1 MPCGAGRARMIGVT
15 GPDRAH
21 LADLLLQA
29 GPDAPTLC
37 TGWDARELAVHLV
50 VRDGR
55 PDAFL
60 ARQLSERAGDRLPAA
75 ARMTAHADAVEERL
89 RSLPFAEL
97 VERFRSGPPRWTPQ
111 ALPPVEALANGLEFY
126 VHGQDVRRAAPD
138 WDPTDPTRAEEL
150 RPGQREALWRSLRGL
165 ARLVYRRSPV
175 GVVLAVP
182 AGPQLVAVRRERQVV
197 VTGEVEELVLHATG
211 RRGAAQVEVAGPDD
225 AVAAFDGV
233 VQQM

>member
-1 MPCGAGRARMIGVT
+1 MT

-21 LADLLLQA
+21 LADLLLEA

-37 TGWDARELAVHLV
+37 EGWDARALAVHLV

-55 PDAFL
+55 PDAFVP
-60 ARQLSERAGDRLPAA
+60 RQLGERLGDRADRLPALRRA
-75 ARMTAHADAVEERL
+75 VEHADAVEGRL
-89 RSLPFAEL
+89 RALPFPEL
-97 VERFRSGPPRWTPQ
+97 VERFRSGPPPWTPQ
-111 ALPPVEALANGLEFY
+111 ALPQVEALANGLEFY
-126 VHGQDVRRAAPD
+126 VHGQDVRRAAPG
-138 WDPTDPTRAEEL
+138 WDPSDPAAAEEL
-150 RPGQREALWRSLRGL
+150 RPGQREALWRSLKGL
-165 ARLVYRRSPV
+165 ARLVYRRASV

-211 RRGAAQVEVAGPDD
+211 RRGAAQVEVSGPDD
-225 AVAAFDGV
+225 AVAAFSGV

>member
-1 MPCGAGRARMIGVT
+1 MT

-37 TGWDARELAVHLV
+37 EGWDARELAVHLV

-55 PDAFL
+55 PDAFV
-60 ARQLSERAGDRLPAA
+60 ARQLGERLGDRAADRVPALARA
-75 ARMTAHADAVEERL
+75 ASHADAVEGRL
-89 RSLPFAEL
+89 RALPFPEL

-138 WDPTDPTRAEEL
+138 WDPADPASAEEL
-150 RPGQREALWRSLRGL
+150 RPGQREALWRGLRGL

-175 GVVLAVP
+175 GVVLVVP

-197 VTGEVEELVLHATG
+197 VAGEVEELVLHATG
-211 RRGAAQVEVAGPDD
+211 RRGAAQVEVSGPDD
-225 AVAAFDGV
+225 AVAAFSGV

>member
-1 MPCGAGRARMIGVT
+1 VT

-37 TGWDARELAVHLV
+37 DGWDARELAVHLV

-55 PDAFL
+55 PDAFV
-60 ARQLSERAGDRLPAA
+60 ARQLGERLGGRAPAL
-75 ARMTAHADAVEERL
+75 ARATAHADAVEQRL

-111 ALPPVEALANGLEFY
+111 ALPPVEAVANGLEFY
-126 VHGQDVRRAAPD
+126 VHGQDVRRADPT
-138 WDPTDPTRAEEL
+138 WDPADPAGAEEL
-150 RPGQREALWRSLRGL
+150 RPGQREALWRSLKGL
-165 ARLVYRRSPV
+165 ARLVHRRSPV
-175 GVVLAVP
+175 GVVLVVP
-182 AGPQLVAVRRERQVV
+182 AGPQLVAVRRERHVV
-197 VTGEVEELVLHATG
+197 VTGEVEELVLHTTG
-211 RRGAAQVEVAGPDD
+211 RRGAARVEVSGPDD
-225 AVAAFDGV
+225 AVAEFSSV

>member
-1 MPCGAGRARMIGVT
+1 MTGVT

-37 TGWDARELAVHLV
+37 EGWDARELAVHLV

-60 ARQLSERAGDRLPAA
+60 ARQAGERLGDRVPALARA
-75 ARMTAHADAVEERL
+75 ASHADAVEARL
-89 RSLPFAEL
+89 RALPFAEL
-97 VERFRSGPPRWTPQ
+97 VERFRAGPPRWTPQ

-126 VHGQDVRRAAPD
+126 VHGQDVRRAAPS
-138 WDPTDPTRAEEL
+138 WDPADPASAEVL
-150 RPGQREALWRSLRGL
+150 RPGQREALWRSLKGL

-175 GVVLAVP
+175 GVVLVVP
-182 AGPQLVAVRRERQVV
+182 AGPQLVAVRRERSVE
-197 VTGEVEELVLHATG
+197 VTGEVEELVLHASG
-211 RRGAAQVEVAGPDD
+211 RRGAAQVEVTGPED
-225 AVAAFDGV
+225 AVAAFSSV

>member
-1 MPCGAGRARMIGVT
+1 MT
-15 GPDRAH
+15 GPDRAR
-21 LADLLLQA
+21 LADLLTAA
-29 GPDAPTLC
+29 GPGAPTLC
-37 TGWDARELAVHLV
+37 AGWDARELAVHLV

-55 PDAFL
+55 PDAFV
-60 ARQLSERAGDRLPAA
+60 ARQLGERLGDRLPALARA
-75 ARMTAHADAVEERL
+75 AGHADAVEAQL
-89 RSLPFAEL
+89 RALPFAEL

-126 VHGQDVRRAAPD
+126 VHGQDVRRADPG
-138 WDPTDPTRAEEL
+138 WDPADPASAEEL
-150 RPGQREALWRSLRGL
+150 RPGQREALWRSLKGL

-175 GVVLAVP
+175 GVVLVVP

-211 RRGAAQVEVAGPDD
+211 RRGAAQVEVSGPDD
-225 AVAAFDGV
+225 AVAAFAGV

>member
-1 MPCGAGRARMIGVT
+1 MT

-37 TGWDARELAVHLV
+37 AGWDARELAVHLV

-60 ARQLSERAGDRLPAA
+60 ARQAAERLGGGAAGRSPLLARAA
-75 ARMTAHADAVEERL
+75 QRADAVEQRL
-89 RSLPFAEL
+89 RALPFAEL

-126 VHGQDVRRAAPD
+126 VHGQDVRRADPS
-138 WDPTDPTRAEEL
+138 WDPADPDGAEVL
-150 RPGQREALWRSLRGL
+150 RPGQREALWRGLRGL
-165 ARLVYRRSPV
+165 ARLAYRRSPV
-175 GVVLAVP
+175 GVVLVVP
-182 AGPQLVAVRRERQVV
+182 AGPQLVAVRRERSVQ

-211 RRGAAQVEVAGPDD
+211 RRGAAQVEVSGPQD
-225 AVAAFDGV
+225 AVAAFSSV
-233 VQQM
+233 VQQV